1 MNRPTLSVIV
11 PVYNAEKY
19 IETCAFSLLSQ
30 TLSNLELIL
39 VNDGSADGSAALCRK
54 IAESDGR
61 VRVIEKENGGVSSA
75 RNAGLAAAIGEW
87 IGFVDA
93 DDTVEPDA
101 FEYLID
107 GARRHRADVA
117 QCAVFFDTETE
128 SKTICAPELELALDA
143 ETAFSDVRFAD
154 AFFFGSCSKVF
165 KRETVDGVLF
175 DTDYT
180 IGEDLRFNLDAMRRA
195 DRALLLPL
203 AKYHYLQRES
213 SATSAIP
220 STKSLMSFRN
230 MTIKA
235 EEDFSSLPS
244 FLEYIITE
252 RLRAGLDSCSKA
264 VRYSV
269 DGAEGI
275 FNAIRRDIRTRR
287 GFINRSQRFSSK
299 EKLKFR
305 LIADM
310 PWLYRIMLKN
320 KQ

>member
-1 MNRPTLSVIV
+1 MSRIV

-19 IETCAFSLLSQ
+19 IKSCAASLLSQ
-30 TLSNLELIL
+30 TLSALELIL
-39 VNDGSADGSAALCRK
+39 VDDGSTDGSLAICKK

-75 RNAGLAAAIGEW
+75 RNAGLTAAAGEW

-107 GARRHRADVA
+107 GARRHRADLA
-117 QCAVFFDTETE
+117 QCAVFFDEE
-128 SKTICAPELELALDA
+128 SGSRTVSAPEHELALDA

-165 KRETVDGVLF
+165 RRETVDGVRF
-175 DTDYT
+175 DTSYT

-203 AKYHYLQRES
+203 AKYHYAQRES
-213 SATSAIP
+213 SATSSAP
-220 STKSLMSFRN
+220 SPESLTSFRN
-230 MTIKA
+230 MALKA

-244 FLEYIITE
+244 FLEYITTE
-252 RLRAGLDSCSKA
+252 RLRAGLDTCSKA

-269 DGAEGI
+269 EGAVQLLS
-275 FNAIRRDIRTRR
+275 RV
-287 GFINRSQRFSSK
+287 
-299 EKLKFR
+299 R
-305 LIADM
+305 LFAT
-310 PWLYRIMLKN
+310 P
-320 KQ
+320 